1 MKNNIKSSNMKNS
14 ILKYLGQVFLI
25 VFSVVFGLYLSER
38 IEDNKNEKNAQELFS
53 KINLELNANK
63 KLLDYWVPY
72 HKEIVNRLDSL
83 SSDKNFTETF
93 INDKSAIYKAFS
105 RGTIMSDMPSNDAWD
120 IAKSHPLIVNMDY
133 DKLFIL
139 SKIYNQQKFT
149 YESIPEL
156 INLMVST
163 EFNSRENA
171 NQNLQLFRDK
181 LMEIYG
187 REIQLV
193 NYYGQAEKFQNN

>member
-1 MKNNIKSSNMKNS
+1 MKNNIKSSNVKNS

-63 KLLDYWVPY
+63 QLLDYWVPY
-72 HKEIVNRLDSL
+72 HKEIVHKLDSL
-83 SSDKNFTETF
+83 SGDKNFTEAF
-93 INDKSAIYKAFS
+93 INDKTVIYQAFS

-133 DKLFIL
+133 DKLFVL

-163 EFNSRENA
+163 EFNSREKA

-187 REIQLV
+187 RELQLV
-193 NYYGQAEKFQNN
+193 NYYEQAEKLQNN